1 MFPTDANKIKFSDGT
16 EREIRFSLRTFQILK
31 KKYGYSFLTGEG
43 WNKVDEDSLPEI
55 IYQALVD
62 KTDITADDIADL
74 ISGDAIPVVMQA
86 IAASL
91 GSKTDQDDSKKKTEL
106 Q

>member
-1 MFPTDANKIKFSDGT
+1 MYPSDANKIQFSDGS

-31 KKYGYSFLTGEG
+31 KKYGFSFLTGEG

-62 KTDITADDIADL
+62 KEGMTADKIAEL

-91 GSKTDQDDSKKKTEL
+91 GAKNEENDSKKNTEI